1 MFCGDHSADCGCFK
15 PEIQYPEERL
25 KRVPLGL
32 MAIAWALSVYTG
44 YHGDPLAK
52 STHTAKVLT
61 GQLGWYQVVVSIL
74 SFHCQLLAFTGHSI
88 PTTSEISI
96 ITQTTVIS
104 CRFCHNA
111 RMPCHNFTA
120 YFSYKI

>member
-1 MFCGDHSADCGCFK
+1 MIVFCGDHSADCGCFK

-74 SFHCQLLAFTGHSI
+74 SFHSQLLAFTGHSI
-88 PTTSEISI
+88 PTTSEN
-96 ITQTTVIS
+96 
-104 CRFCHNA
+104 FHNYA
-111 RMPCHNFTA
+111 NHCYIMQILPQC
-120 YFSYKI
+120 SYALP